1 MSSVVGFN
9 LTMENILIATRILL
23 LCQVIIILA
32 IWLRRRGTV
41 TIKRVIDGDTVIDD
55 ADNRIRIAAIDAP
68 EIGQPGADEATVALR
83 NLVQGEHVQLS
94 GTGRDKYGRLVR
106 KLFVRGRDVGN
117 VMLKRGLARRG

>member
-1 MSSVVGFN
+1 
-9 LTMENILIATRILL
+9 MENILIAARILL

-32 IWLRRRGTV
+32 IWLRRRGTI
-41 TIKRVIDGDTVIDD
+41 TIKRVVDGDTVIDD

-68 EIGQPGADEATVALR
+68 EIGTPGAREATEALR

-106 KLFVRGRDVGN
+106 KLFVRGRDVGS
-117 VMLKRGLARRG
+117 VMLRRGLVKRW